1 MSKKKIFK
9 EFPITN
15 FALRSYNTIKVLIV
29 ILAIGGL
36 WAYISMPREALPN
49 VAQPEVF
56 VSTPYPGNSAED
68 IEALITRP
76 LELELKKIS
85 GVDVIKST
93 SKNGFSSIDIKF
105 DYEVDPDK
113 ALADVKDK
121 IDDVTATKDW
131 PSDVPSKPKA
141 IKLNFSEMIPI
152 MNINISGNYKPSELK
167 QWAEV
172 LQDRIEQL
180 PEVSSADIRGVQD
193 KEVEVAVDLNEMIAR
208 NISFN
213 NIEMAIRN
221 NNLNVSAGDL
231 VEDGIRRNL
240 RVVGEIEDPSELEN
254 LVIRKAND
262 KVVYLRD
269 IATVRF
275 KEQKAESYA
284 REFGEPVIM
293 LDVKK
298 RSGAN
303 QIIAAE
309 KINKILEESKKILP
323 KDIHLNITNDLSD
336 RTKKQVASL
345 ENSIIFGMLLVVLVL
360 MFFMGFRNSLFVGVA
375 IPLSMLTSFLILSA
389 FGITLNT
396 MVLFALVLAL
406 GMLVDNGIVIVENVY
421 RYREEG
427 YGPYEAAK
435 YAVGEVAWPIITS
448 TLTTLAAFI
457 PLAFW
462 PGLIGGFMKYLPVT
476 LIVVLSS
483 SLFVALVINPV
494 LTRLYMKLDEKQLTP
509 DQVWKKALIY
519 AVLSAVFFFIRFVLL
534 PENSKWTGLMNA
546 LGMWF
551 ALVAFWKIASY
562 YVLSRAIHWFQTVF
576 LPKLEKWY
584 ENTIRWS
591 LKGWHAYLVFFA
603 TVGLLIV
610 SFILL
615 GLFPPKTT
623 FFADPDPKQ
632 IYVYIEFPEATD
644 IEVVNEFTKDITA
657 EITEYL
663 EDNGYMKIV
672 RSIVEQVG
680 EGTSDPRRGFI
691 TDKTPNK
698 SKIMIDFVP
707 YEEREGINTRK
718 IMRELQEMIK
728 GYAGIKISVDKDQ
741 HKPPMGAPIEM
752 KLLGDDYDQLLAEAE
767 NIKKYIDE
775 AAIPGIENLI
785 IDVDKNLPELEI
797 KVDKE
802 KAGSYGIS
810 VAQIGMQLRTAVYG
824 KEADTYKADDED
836 YPINIRLDEKYRY
849 DRAGLL
855 DQRVVY
861 RDQQSGKLVSIPISA
876 VADMEPV
883 SSFSAIKRQNL
894 KRAITLSSNVLEGYN
909 ANEIVGEIKKL
920 MEAYP
925 LPKGIQYT
933 FEGEQKE
940 MKKNLAFLSKAL
952 IISVF
957 IIFLILVTQF
967 NSLKTPFII
976 LVTIIL
982 SMIGVLLGLIITR
995 QDFVVI
1001 MTMIGII
1008 SLAGIVVNN
1017 AIVLIDYTNLTLRRK
1032 KAELGLDEEDEP
1044 DKQLIRDSLIHAGKT
1059 RLRPVLL
1066 TAITTIFG
1074 LIPLAIGLNIDFI
1087 GLFTE
1092 FKPNIYIGG
1101 ENTAYWGPLATAVIN
1116 GLTFATFLT
1125 LIVVPSMYFI
1135 MFGRNKKEAKV
1146 EAEG

>member
-9 EFPITN
+9 EFPLTN
-15 FALRSYNTIKVLIV
+15 FALRSYNTVKVLIA
-29 ILAIGGL
+29 ILTIGGL
-36 WAYISMPREALPN
+36 AAYISMPRESLPN
-49 VAQPEVF
+49 VASPEVF

-76 LELELKKIS
+76 LELELKKIT
-85 GVDVIKST
+85 GVDEIKST
-93 SKNGFSSIDIKF
+93 SKNGFSSIDVKF
-105 DYEVDPDK
+105 HYEVDPDK

-121 IDDVTATKDW
+121 IDDVIATKDW
-131 PSDVPSKPKA
+131 PSDVPSNPKA
-141 IKLNFSEMIPI
+141 IKLNFSEMMPI
-152 MNINISGNYKPSELK
+152 MNINISGDYKPSELK
-167 QWAEV
+167 KWAEI

-180 PEVSSADIRGVQD
+180 PEISAADIRGVQD

-208 NISFN
+208 NVNFQ
-213 NIEMAIRN
+213 NIETAIKN
-221 NNLNVSAGDL
+221 NNLNVSAGDV

-240 RVVGEIEDPSELEN
+240 RVTGEIKDPAELEN
-254 LVIRKAND
+254 IIIRKAKD
-262 KVVYLRD
+262 KTVYLRD

-284 REFGEPVIM
+284 REFGEPVVM
-293 LDVKK
+293 LDIKK

-309 KINKILEESKKILP
+309 KIRDILKETRKVFP
-323 KDIHLNITNDLSD
+323 KDVHLNITNDLSD
-336 RTKKQVASL
+336 RTKKQVANL
-345 ENSIIFGMLLVVLVL
+345 ENSIIFGMILVVLVL

-375 IPLSMLTSFLILSA
+375 IPLSMLMSFLILSA

-406 GMLVDNGIVIVENVY
+406 GMLVDNGIVIVENIY

-427 YGPYEAAK
+427 YNAYEAAK

-448 TLTTLAAFI
+448 TMTTLAAFI

-462 PGLIGGFMKYLPVT
+462 PGIIGGFMKYLPVT

-494 LTRLYMKLDEKQLTP
+494 LTRLYMSLDEKRKSP
-509 DQVWKKALIY
+509 KEAWKKALIY
-519 AVLSAVFFFIRFVLL
+519 LALAVIFFVIRYAVL
-534 PENSKWTGLMNA
+534 PPWSKMKGLMNA
-546 LGMWF
+546 LGLWF
-551 ALVAFWKIASY
+551 ALLAFWQIAY
-562 YVLSRAIHWFQTVF
+562 FYVMRRAINWFQNTF
-576 LPKLEKWY
+576 LPKLENWY
-584 ENTIRWS
+584 VKTIRWS
-591 LKGWHAYLVFFA
+591 LKDWHAYLVFFS
-603 TVGLLIV
+603 TVGLLIL

-615 GLFPPKTT
+615 KLYPPKTT

-632 IYVYIEFPEATD
+632 VYVYIEFPEATD
-644 IEVVNEFTKDITA
+644 IEVVNDFTKKITA
-657 EITEYL
+657 EITDYL
-663 EDNGYMKIV
+663 KRNDYMKIV
-672 RSIVEQVG
+672 TSIVEQVG
-680 EGTSDPRRGFI
+680 EGTADPRRGFI
-691 TDKTPNK
+691 TAKTPNK
-698 SKIMIDFVP
+698 AKIMIDFVP
-707 YEEREGINTRK
+707 FEERQGINTRK
-718 IMRELQEMIK
+718 IMRDLQEMIK

-767 NIKKYIDE
+767 KIKKYIDD
-775 AAIPGIENLI
+775 AAIPGIENLVY
-785 IDVDKNLPELEI
+785 DVDKNLPELEVE
-797 KVDKE
+797 VDKE
-802 KAGSYGIS
+802 KAGRYGIS

-824 KEADTYKADDED
+824 KEADTYKDGDED
-836 YPINIRLDEKYRY
+836 YPINIRLDEKYRN
-849 DRAGLL
+849 DRASLL
-855 DQRVVY
+855 DQRVIY
-861 RDQQSGKLVSIPISA
+861 RDQQTGKLVSIPISA
-876 VADMEPV
+876 VADLKSV
-883 SSFSAIKRQNL
+883 STFSAIKRKNL

-925 LPKGIQYT
+925 MPKGMYYS

-940 MKKNLAFLSKAL
+940 MKKNMAFLSKAL
-952 IISVF
+952 IIAIF
-957 IIFLILVTQF
+957 FIFLILVTQF
-967 NSLKTPFII
+967 NSLKTPVII
-976 LVTIIL
+976 LVTIVL

-1017 AIVLIDYTNLTLRRK
+1017 AIVLIDYTNLTLLRK
-1032 KAELGLDEEDEP
+1032 KAELGMDEEEEP
-1044 DKQLIRDSLIHAGKT
+1044 DKELIRESLIHAGKT

-1092 FKPNIYIGG
+1092 FKPEIYVGG
-1101 ENTAYWGPLATAVIN
+1101 ENTAYWGPLAWAVID

-1135 MFGRNKKEAKV
+1135 MFGRRKKEVA
-1146 EAEG
+1146 A